1 VPLPVTSRETSDT
14 NHPEDCTSMNV
25 SLVMFKEDGQQ
36 KEFPLAPGKTIV
48 GRREECDL
56 RIPLAEISR
65 KHALVIV
72 EGNVVT
78 LRDLGSANGTYI
90 NNRRIS
96 EQELSPGDHIVIGPV
111 VFTVKIDGEPAEV
124 RPVQTRLE
132 TRPPS
137 VKRSAAGR
145 RAEKPAAAQDELGI
159 GDDEEDPIS
168 ALEALAG
175 TDDTTAID
183 LDDSFTS
190 SEDSQG

>member
-1 VPLPVTSRETSDT
+1 
-14 NHPEDCTSMNV
+14 MNV
-25 SLVMFKEDGQQ
+25 SLVMFKEDGEQ
-36 KEFPLAPGKTIV
+36 KEFPIAPGKTIV

-65 KHALVIV
+65 KHALLIV

-78 LRDLGSANGTYI
+78 VRDLGSANGTYI
-90 NNRRIS
+90 NNRRIT

-111 VFTVKIDGEPAEV
+111 VFTVQIDGEPAEL

-132 TRPPS
+132 TRSS
-137 VKRSAAGR
+137 VANVSALEK
-145 RAEKPAAAQDELGI
+145 RAEKSAPAKDELGI

-175 TDDTTAID
+175 TDDTAAID
-183 LDDSFTS
+183 LDDSFNS
-190 SEDSQG
+190 PDDSQG